1 MLLNFQNESVNKS
14 NKGLDKTLPEEHAR
28 IFSFSMIL
36 IFFLNS
42 GADKYDICNIDSGF
56 C

>member
-14 NKGLDKTLPEEHAR
+14 NKVLDKTLPGEHAR
-28 IFSFSMIL
+28 NFSMIL